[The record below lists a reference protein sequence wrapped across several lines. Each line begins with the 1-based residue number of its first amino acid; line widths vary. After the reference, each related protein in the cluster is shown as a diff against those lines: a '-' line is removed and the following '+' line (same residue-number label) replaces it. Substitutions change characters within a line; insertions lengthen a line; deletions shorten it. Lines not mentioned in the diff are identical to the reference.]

1 MIYLPLANK
10 EMVSSSILSSSSP
23 HFLFLSFPFLSSHFL
38 SHQLPLSLSS
48 PRNRRIL
55 FSLWISGIL
64 FFPILSSLPNSA
76 AETKSAMRRCE
87 LCKAKAR
94 MYCASDRA
102 SLCWDCD
109 AAVHSANF
117 LVARHSRNLLCNVCQ
132 SPTPWAASG
141 GKLGPTVS
149 VCEQC
154 AGREQ
159 SDDSGTEESE
169 EEMEVEEEEE
179 EEESQV
185 VPWSPPP
192 PAEAAASSSSDD
204 ESLDDED
211 AVVSRKRFKIEV

>member
-1 MIYLPLANK
+1 
-10 EMVSSSILSSSSP
+10 
-23 HFLFLSFPFLSSHFL
+23 
-38 SHQLPLSLSS
+38 
-48 PRNRRIL
+48 
-55 FSLWISGIL
+55 
-64 FFPILSSLPNSA
+64 
-76 AETKSAMRRCE
+76 
-87 LCKAKAR
+87 

-117 LVARHSRNLLCNVCQ
+117 LVARHSRNLLCDVCQ

-154 AGREQ
+154 AGQEQ
-159 SDDSGTEESE
+159 SEDSGTEESE
-169 EEMEVEEEEE
+169 EEEMEAEE

-192 PAEAAASSSSDD
+192 PAEAAASSSSED